1 MKIYYICDMNLEEK
15 GGFIISKLNKNQNI
29 TVLGVKYLVK
39 SVTKKQIIL
48 ISDSIRPIRIHETC
62 YYGNNSTNSFFRA
75 IESDLVLDSI
85 NKYNPLHDISDSTK
99 LFLSYHNLI
108 F

>member
-1 MKIYYICDMNLEEK
+1 MNLEEK

-39 SVTKKQIIL
+39 SVL
-48 ISDSIRPIRIHETC
+48 ISDSIRIPIRIHETC

-85 NKYNPLHDISDSTK
+85 NKYNPLHDISDSTIIYNTK
-99 LFLSYHNLI
+99 AHPHSY
-108 F
+108 